1 MVYQALSMHSINRSK
16 CLALSIQLQIIK
28 MKNRFITA
36 MVLLIGS
43 IFIACQEEIRRPEV
57 QVIPLPASL
66 NNMEGVFQIGSGT
79 KILINSD
86 NKEMHRVTAVLT
98 RHLEGLYG
106 IACKV
111 SFSGTADKKAIF
123 VKLNT
128 GLSIPK
134 EAYNLVVTPKGIL
147 LESPTPNG
155 LFYGIQTLVQLMP
168 PIQQNLSEVVVPAV
182 EIKDS
187 PRFVWRG
194 LHLDVGRHFMPKEF
208 ILKYLDY
215 MALHKLNTFHWHL
228 TEDQGWRIEIKKFP
242 RLTEVGSVRKETL
255 VGHYGSNSYDGKP
268 VGGFYTQEEV
278 KEIVAYASERYI
290 TVVPEI
296 EMPGHALAALASYP
310 ELGCTGGPYEVGTTW
325 GVFDDVYC
333 AGNAKTDTFLMDVL
347 KEVIPL
353 FPGEY
358 FHIGGDE
365 CPKTRWEKCPVC
377 KLKMKEEGLRTT
389 HELQSYFVQRMEKFL
404 NDNGKK
410 LIGWDEILEGGLA
423 PNAAVMS
430 WRGEAGGIA
439 AAKEHHYVVMTPGEY
454 CYLDHYQADPKNE
467 PLAIGGYLPLK
478 KLYSYE
484 PVPVTLS
491 KEEAQY
497 ILGAQGNVWTEYMQT
512 PQQVEYMVFPR
523 AAALAEVVW
532 SPKTSRDFDNFKN
545 RLNRLTKFYDLL
557 GINYCKAEFKQ

>member
-1 MVYQALSMHSINRSK
+1 MRENILSANLSNCVALSMQKTILNMRKISYPMLLFFGGI
-16 CLALSIQLQIIK
+16 LFLS
-28 MKNRFITA
+28 
-36 MVLLIGS
+36 
-43 IFIACQEEIRRPEV
+43 CQEEIRRPDV
-57 QVIPLPASL
+57 HVVPLPASM
-66 NNMEGVFQIGSGT
+66 NNMEGVFQISSGT

-86 NKEMHRVTAVLT
+86 SKEMHRVTSDLS
-98 RHLEGLYG
+98 RHLEGLYD
-106 IACKV
+106 IQCKV
-111 SFSGTADKKAIF
+111 SFSGAAEKKAIF
-123 VKLNT
+123 IKLNT
-128 GLSIPK
+128 GLPISK
-134 EAYNLVVTPKGIL
+134 EAYNLVVSPKGIL
-147 LESPTPNG
+147 LESPSPNG
-155 LFYGIQTLVQLMP
+155 LFYGIQTLLQLMP
-168 PIQQNLSEVVVPAV
+168 PIKQELSEVVVPSV
-182 EIKDS
+182 EIRDS
-187 PRFVWRG
+187 PRFPWRG

-208 ILKYLDY
+208 ILKYIDY
-215 MALHKLNTFHWHL
+215 MAFHKLNTFHWHL

-255 VGHYGSNSYDGKP
+255 VGHYGSDSYDGKS

-278 KEIVAYASERYI
+278 KEIVAYAADRFV

-296 EMPGHALAALASYP
+296 EMPGHALAALAAYP

-333 AGNAKTDTFLMDVL
+333 AGNARTDTFLMDVL

-365 CPKTRWEKCPVC
+365 CPKTRWEKCPLC
-377 KLKMKEEGLRTT
+377 KQKMKEEGLRTE
-389 HELQSYFVQRMEKFL
+389 HELQSFFVQRMEKFL
-404 NDNGKK
+404 NENGKK

-439 AAKEHHYVVMTPGEY
+439 AAQEQHYAVMTPGEY

-467 PLAIGGYLPLK
+467 PLAIGGYLTLE
-478 KLYSYE
+478 KLYGYE
-484 PVPVTLS
+484 PVPAILS
-491 KEEAQY
+491 KDEAKY
-497 ILGAQGNVWTEYMQT
+497 ILGAQGNVWTEYMKT
-512 PQQVEYMVFPR
+512 PEQVEYMVFPR

-532 SPKTSRDFDNFKN
+532 SPKGTKDYGNFKT

-557 GINYCKAEFKQ
+557 GINYCKAEFKL

>member
-1 MVYQALSMHSINRSK
+1 MEKYLYPMLLLLLSLVVHS
-16 CLALSIQLQIIK
+16 
-28 MKNRFITA
+28 
-36 MVLLIGS
+36 
-43 IFIACQEEIRRPEV
+43 CQEEIRRPDV
-57 QVIPLPASL
+57 QVIPQPASM
-66 NNMEGVFQIGSGT
+66 NNMEGVFQISSGT

-86 NKEMHRVTAVLT
+86 SKEMHRVTSDLS
-98 RHLEGLYG
+98 RHLEGLYD
-106 IACKV
+106 IRCKV
-111 SFSGTADKKAIF
+111 SFSGAAEKKAIF
-123 VKLNT
+123 IKLNT
-128 GLSIPK
+128 GLSISK
-134 EAYNLVVTPKGIL
+134 EAYNLVVSPKGIL
-147 LESPTPNG
+147 LESPSANG

-168 PIQQNLSEVVVPAV
+168 PLKQDLSEVVVPSV
-182 EIKDS
+182 EIRDS
-187 PRFVWRG
+187 PRFAWRG

-215 MALHKLNTFHWHL
+215 MAFHKLNTFHWHL

-255 VGHYGSNSYDGKP
+255 VGHYGSNSYDGKS
-268 VGGFYTQEEV
+268 VGGFYTQDEV
-278 KEIVAYASERYI
+278 KEIVAYAADRFI

-296 EMPGHALAALASYP
+296 EMPGHALAALAAYP

-365 CPKTRWEKCPVC
+365 CPKTRWEKCPIC
-377 KLKMKEEGLRTT
+377 KLKIKEEGLRNE
-389 HELQSYFVQRMEKFL
+389 HELQSYFVQKMEKFL
-404 NDNGKK
+404 NENGKK

-430 WRGEAGGIA
+430 WRGETGGIA
-439 AAKEHHYVVMTPGEY
+439 AAQAHHYVVMTPGEY

-467 PLAIGGYLPLK
+467 PLTIGGYLTLEK
-478 KLYSYE
+478 VYGYE
-484 PVPVTLS
+484 PVPAILS
-491 KEEAQY
+491 KEEAKY
-497 ILGAQGNVWTEYMQT
+497 ILGAQGNVWTEYMKS
-512 PQQVEYMVFPR
+512 PEQVEYMVFPR

-532 SPKTSRDFDNFKN
+532 SPKGSKDYVNFKT